1 MGNHL
6 LRNARVILPDRVLED
21 GYLIARDGQIREAGV
36 GYGGSLDQFSEV
48 TDCENRYLS
57 PGFID
62 IHTHGGGGCD
72 FMDGT
77 VEDIVTAARSHLKHG
92 TTSIVPTTMTSSDED
107 LYLFLDNFKEAA
119 KRKDSMPELLGV
131 HLEGP
136 YFAPAQAGAQ
146 PPEYMLKP
154 EPEYYRAVL
163 DYGEGRI
170 MRWSSAPELPGA
182 LELGDEL
189 QKRGVMAAIGHTDA
203 NYEEMGQAV
212 LHGYRHVT
220 HLYSGMSSIT
230 RKEGRRILGA
240 VESSYLL
247 DELTVE
253 IIADGIH
260 LPPEL
265 LRLVLK
271 CKDHDS
277 ICLVTDSMRGAGMP
291 EGPSVL
297 GSKKN
302 GLPVMI
308 EGGIAMMPDR
318 SGFAGSVAT
327 TDRLVRVMTKQAGL
341 SMWEAV
347 KMITINPARFAGVDG
362 RKGSLE
368 PGKDADMLIF
378 DDDVRIQ
385 DVYVSGKRISC
396 NQ

>member
-6 LRNARVILPDRVLED
+6 LNNARVILPDRVLED
-21 GYLIARDGQIREAGV
+21 GFLIVRDGRIVEV
-36 GYGGSLDQFSEV
+36 GSGFGGNQDQFSEV
-48 TDCENRYLS
+48 TDCGKQYLS

-62 IHTHGGGGCD
+62 LHTHGGGGCD

-163 DYGEGRI
+163 NYGEGTI
-170 MRWSSAPELPGA
+170 MRWSCAPELPGA
-182 LELGDEL
+182 LKLGDEL

-203 NYEEMGQAV
+203 SYEEMCQAV
-212 LHGYRHVT
+212 LHGYSHVT

-240 VESSYLL
+240 VEASYLL

-265 LRLVLK
+265 LRLILK
-271 CKDHDS
+271 CKNHDS

-291 EGPSVL
+291 KGPSVL

-347 KMITINPARFAGVDG
+347 KMITINPARFAGVDK

-368 PGKDADMLIF
+368 PGKDADLLVF
-378 DDDVRIQ
+378 DDDICVQ
-385 DVYVSGKRISC
+385 DVYVSGKKISC
-396 NQ
+396 DQ

>member
-1 MGNHL
+1 
-6 LRNARVILPDRVLED
+6 
-21 GYLIARDGQIREAGV
+21 
-36 GYGGSLDQFSEV
+36 
-48 TDCENRYLS
+48 
-57 PGFID
+57 
-62 IHTHGGGGCD
+62 
-72 FMDGT
+72 
-77 VEDIVTAARSHLKHG
+77 
-92 TTSIVPTTMTSSDED
+92 
-107 LYLFLDNFKEAA
+107 
-119 KRKDSMPELLGV
+119 MPELLGV

-146 PPEYMLKP
+146 PPGYMLKP
-154 EPEYYRAVL
+154 EPEHYRAVL
-163 DYGEGRI
+163 NYGEGTI

-182 LELGDEL
+182 LKLGDEL

-203 NYEEMGQAV
+203 SYEEMCQAV
-212 LHGYRHVT
+212 LHGYSHVT

-240 VESSYLL
+240 VEASYLL

-265 LRLVLK
+265 LRLILK
-271 CKDHDS
+271 CKNHDS

-318 SGFAGSVAT
+318 TGFAGSVAT

-385 DVYVSGKRISC
+385 DVYVSGKKISC